1 MRRRRRH
8 RAAETIA
15 HGASLALVGN
25 DREDPSR
32 LQDLAHGHR
41 DRALRDVLEARE
53 PALAELLA
61 EQAQAAAEAKDVAMA
76 QRLYRKVMR
85 IEPNDPAAAFNLGNL
100 LRSLG
105 RNAEAEA
112 TYRAATRADP
122 RFAEAWYNLADM
134 LDDQNQPEKAIS
146 CLDRALDADPDYS
159 DAIFNLGLLH
169 QRQDRY
175 AEALAYWRRYL
186 ALDTQSPW
194 ALRARRGLKYCELR
208 LANSYPDIYRRSERG
223 RSKESP

>member
-1 MRRRRRH
+1 MKGRTDKRGQFVL
-8 RAAETIA
+8 AI
-15 HGASLALVGN
+15 GAS
-25 DREDPSR
+25 
-32 LQDLAHGHR
+32 QDDA
-41 DRALRDVLEARE
+41 D
-53 PALAELLA
+53 ELF
-61 EQAQAAAEAKDVAMA
+61 EQAQAAAEANDAAMA

-105 RNAEAEA
+105 HNAEAEA
-112 TYRAATRADP
+112 AYRAATKADP
-122 RFAEAWYNLADM
+122 GFAEAWYNLADM

-146 CLDRALDADPDYS
+146 SLNRALEADPDYS
-159 DAIFNLGLLH
+159 DAVFNLGLLH

-175 AEALAYWRRYL
+175 AEALTYWRRYL

-208 LANSYPDIYRRSERG
+208 IANSPPDVYRRSERG
-223 RSKESP
+223 RSKESR